1 MQISDRL
8 SVVRPSLT
16 LAVNSK
22 ALELKAKGVDIISL
36 AVGEPDF
43 PTPEHVCA
51 AAKAAMLPSLVM
63 RTRPPGTQNSCSR
76 SFR

>member
-8 SVVRPSLT
+8 SAVRPSLT

-43 PTPEHVCA
+43 PTPAHVCA
-51 AAKAAMLPSLVM
+51 AATAAIDENFCRYTADLV
-63 RTRPPGTQNSCSR
+63 RAAVDC
-76 SFR
+76 